1 MATTTADNI
10 QIIGGVDTH
19 QDLHTAAV
27 VSHDGTV
34 LGTESFSTTRA
45 GYRAMLRWF
54 RSHGELLRVGV
65 ESTGT
70 YGAGITRHLAL
81 SGIPVLE
88 VTGPDPASRRAKG
101 KDDALDAISAAEAAR
116 TRRRV
121 QVAKDRSGSVEALRV
136 LRTTRKTAIKC
147 RRAALQQ
154 LYNTIVAAP
163 EEVRDQVRNLTRMQ
177 RLRTCAAWR
186 PDTVGY
192 RDPVVATK
200 LSLKSLARRILDIN
214 DEIAELD
221 RFIVP
226 LVEELAP
233 SLLELEGVGTEN
245 AGAVMV
251 AVGDNPDRLRSEAS
265 FAMMCGVCP
274 IPASSGKTQR
284 HRLNRGGNR
293 QANSALHMVV
303 VCRMRTDERT
313 RAYVARRTLEGLSK
327 REIMRCLKRYVARDL
342 PRTHRPIE
350 CLTNMRAS
358 RDRNTPRST
367 SATAAASPVCARRPD
382 RSATAT
388 ITRCAR
394 VSSRRWNASCWTGVG
409 SGPTPRH
416 AWPSSSSSRDGTIP
430 AGGTRPSA
438 ICHLSTTK
446 GASYPP
452 LAQIHNRPR
461 NRGNSS

>member
-1 MATTTADNI
+1 MATTTAYNI

-54 RSHGELLRVGV
+54 RSHGELLRVRV

-121 QVAKDRSGSVEALRV
+121 QVAKDRSGTVEALRV

-154 LYNTIVAAP
+154 LHNTIVAAP

-284 HRLNRGGNR
+284 HRLNRRRQR

-303 VCRMRTDERT
+303 VRRMRTDERT

-327 REIMRCLKRYVARDL
+327 REIMRCLKRTWPA
-342 PRTHRPIE
+342 
-350 CLTNMRAS
+350 
-358 RDRNTPRST
+358 RST
-367 SATAAASPVCARRPD
+367 AYSPPHRVLDKHESVRGSQYCSDAYQARLGELGFLASMSGKGNCYDNAVVETFFKTIKSELIWRTVFMSRSQAETAIAGYIDGFYNPVRRHSTLDFTSPVKFEAE
-382 RSATAT
+382 AMQT
-388 ITRCAR
+388 
-394 VSSRRWNASCWTGVG
+394 V
-409 SGPTPRH
+409 
-416 AWPSSSSSRDGTIP
+416 
-430 AGGTRPSA
+430 
-438 ICHLSTTK
+438 
-446 GASYPP
+446 
-452 LAQIHNRPR
+452 
-461 NRGNSS
+461 

>member
-1 MATTTADNI
+1 M
-10 QIIGGVDTH
+10 
-19 QDLHTAAV
+19 
-27 VSHDGTV
+27 
-34 LGTESFSTTRA
+34 
-45 GYRAMLRWF
+45 
-54 RSHGELLRVGV
+54 
-65 ESTGT
+65 
-70 YGAGITRHLAL
+70 
-81 SGIPVLE
+81 
-88 VTGPDPASRRAKG
+88 
-101 KDDALDAISAAEAAR
+101 
-116 TRRRV
+116 
-121 QVAKDRSGSVEALRV
+121 RV

-154 LYNTIVAAP
+154 LHNTIVAAP

-327 REIMRCLKRYVARDL
+327 REIMRCLKRDL

-358 RDRNTPRST
+358 GEAST
-367 SATAAASPVCARRPD
+367 AQTHTRRASVN
-382 RSATAT
+382 S
-388 ITRCAR
+388 
-394 VSSRRWNASCWTGVG
+394 VSS
-409 SGPTPRH
+409 P
-416 AWPSSSSSRDGTIP
+416 
-430 AGGTRPSA
+430 
-438 ICHLSTTK
+438 
-446 GASYPP
+446 
-452 LAQIHNRPR
+452 Q
-461 NRGNSS
+461 

>member
-1 MATTTADNI
+1 MATTTVDNI

-19 QDLHTAAV
+19 QDLHTAAI

-163 EEVRDQVRNLTRMQ
+163 EEVRDQVRNLTRMR

-186 PDTVGY
+186 PDAVGY

-200 LSLKSLARRILDIN
+200 L
-214 DEIAELD
+214 
-221 RFIVP
+221 
-226 LVEELAP
+226 
-233 SLLELEGVGTEN
+233 
-245 AGAVMV
+245 
-251 AVGDNPDRLRSEAS
+251 
-265 FAMMCGVCP
+265 
-274 IPASSGKTQR
+274 
-284 HRLNRGGNR
+284 
-293 QANSALHMVV
+293 NSALHMVV

-327 REIMRCLKRYVARDL
+327 REIMRCLKRYVAREIY
-342 PRTHRPIE
+342 RV
-350 CLTNMRAS
+350 LTAPSRA
-358 RDRNTPRST
+358 
-367 SATAAASPVCARRPD
+367 
-382 RSATAT
+382 
-388 ITRCAR
+388 
-394 VSSRRWNASCWTGVG
+394 
-409 SGPTPRH
+409 
-416 AWPSSSSSRDGTIP
+416 
-430 AGGTRPSA
+430 
-438 ICHLSTTK
+438 
-446 GASYPP
+446 
-452 LAQIHNRPR
+452 
-461 NRGNSS
+461 